1 MKFDGFEPVPWYAP
15 LNRSIVVGTP
25 RILRAAKY
33 SSVWG
38 IGVRR
43 SSSPVITRVGVVTCP
58 TYIREECA
66 SHSSGFSQNGS
77 RKKLNVNN
85 GMSACPAMLIQ
96 LITGQRT
103 AAAANRL
110 VCPITQLDSTPPPE
124 HPPTY
129 IRVVSTNPRPITAST
144 PAIRSS

>member
-1 MKFDGFEPVPWYAP
+1 MKFDGFEPVPWYSP

-43 SSSPVITRVGVVTCP
+43 SSSRVIKGVGVVTRP
-58 TYIREECA
+58 TCIREECA

-85 GMSACPAMLIQ
+85 GMSVCPAMRSEEHTSELQ
-96 LITGQRT
+96 S
-103 AAAANRL
+103 RL
-110 VCPITQLDSTPPPE
+110 
-124 HPPTY
+124 H
-129 IRVVSTNPRPITAST
+129 
-144 PAIRSS
+144 